1 MIHYYLQAF
10 YDTIKNDN
18 ALSEE
23 ELDGVFVNWN
33 ELTMC
38 NMKLLKYEP
47 LLVQMYMIDVHVE
60 CIRRL

>member
-1 MIHYYLQAF
+1 MIHHYLQAF
-10 YDTIKNDN
+10 YDTIKNDH

-47 LLVQMYMIDVHVE
+47 LLVQIYMIDVYVE
-60 CIRRL
+60 CI